1 MTVSPIWTASEKIT
15 LSIVVTYEN
24 QNYIGTNPV
33 GNTLGEVLPAARHD
47 NINSQGGTLA
57 YTPIAPLVFTFS
69 LGHEKRETNAAVF
82 GYNDVKASAG
92 VIWKFIHYGDRL

>member
-1 MTVSPIWTASEKIT
+1 
-15 LSIVVTYEN
+15 LSVVVTYEN

-69 LGHEKRETNAAVF
+69 LGHEKRETNATVF
-82 GYNDVKASAG
+82 GYNDVKATAG
-92 VIWKFIHYGDRL
+92 FIWKFIHYGDRP